1 MDHSYAGEFAE
12 YVHTLWAER
21 RFCRQ
26 QSGIDCRH
34 ADALPGLNVL
44 EHILSVCF
52 QASLLR
58 EEERPVRFRLILR
71 EPGHFPAADG
81 PPHGFHR
88 LVFSEPRPFT
98 EHELQRLAPAADFY
112 RSLVGVRYDPERGVQ
127 IWGLVHS
134 GPRWVQNIYG
144 GRLTAPPLPLSLV
157 VCVTDPGR
165 ITVGKGSVTIATL
178 HGGVLASPRE
188 EVFGSHWLGER
199 FATVRDEL
207 WGLHLAARAEAGK
220 PWAELD
226 REMVR
231 IIPQQ
236 AVRRMISSIRNAR
249 HGGIIIFLPTDLDAL
264 VAGENPY
271 LDMKYHFTREE
282 PRQRFR
288 TLMVR
293 LMNTLAE
300 AYGDAPPGTTVGW
313 DEYVASRDERLHL
326 LDEALFEVAHLFAG
340 LAAVDGAVV
349 LSKRFELL
357 GFGAEISSRLEGVA
371 TVARALDAEGNR
383 TEPEPAGVVGTR
395 HRSVYRL
402 CNAVR
407 EAVAIVVSQDR
418 SVRFVAWKGGAVT
431 SWSQVATSVLDY

>member
-12 YVHTLWAER
+12 YVHRLWGEK
-21 RFCRQ
+21 RFCSHQ
-26 QSGIDCRH
+26 AGIDCRH
-34 ADALPGLNVL
+34 AETLPERPVL
-44 EHILSVCF
+44 EHLLSVCY

-58 EEERPVRFRLILR
+58 EEERPVHFRLILR
-71 EPGHFPAADG
+71 EPEHFPSDDG
-81 PPHGFHR
+81 PPDGFHR
-88 LVFSEPRPFT
+88 LVFTEPRPFT

-112 RSLVGVRYDPERGVQ
+112 RSLVGVRYDQEKGVQ

-178 HGGVLASPRE
+178 YGGMLASPRQ
-188 EVFGSHWLGER
+188 EVFGSRWLGER
-199 FATVRDEL
+199 FAPMREEL
-207 WGLHLAARAEAGK
+207 RAHHEVARAQAGV

-226 REMVR
+226 PEIFR
-231 IIPQQ
+231 IIPRQV
-236 AVRRMISSIRNAR
+236 VRRMISSIRNAR
-249 HGGIIIFLPTDLDAL
+249 HGGIIIFLPPELETV
-264 VAGENPY
+264 VAGDNAY
-271 LDMKYHFTREE
+271 LDIKYRFTAEE

-288 TLMVR
+288 TLIVR

-300 AYGDAPPGTTVGW
+300 THGHSPPGTKVGW
-313 DEYVASRDERLHL
+313 DEYVASRDERLLL
-326 LDEALFEVAHLFAG
+326 LDEAIFEVAHLYAG

-349 LSKRFELL
+349 LSKRFDLL
-357 GFGAEISSRLEGVA
+357 GFGAEISSRLAGVT
-371 TVARALDAEGNR
+371 TVARALDSEGER
-383 TEPEPAGVVGTR
+383 TEPESATTVGTR
-395 HRSVYRL
+395 HRAVYRL

-418 SVRFVAWKGGAVT
+418 SVRFVAWKGESVT